1 MYQRDYGLG
10 GKEFDIFAMPKAE
23 KERYKLGGE
32 SMDSLLSS
40 DF

>member
-1 MYQRDYGLG
+1 MYQRSYGLG
-10 GKEFDIFAMPKAE
+10 GDEFDIFAMPEAE
-23 KERYKLGGE
+23 KERYKLGA